1 MDLSINQRLKE
12 FLTYKK
18 ISYETFRKMINCT
31 HIQQISNWMAIREKI
46 PDKYLIAIIV
56 KLTDLDARWLITG
69 EGNMKYIIDGIK
81 RETENSELEQAKA
94 ENAMKGFYLEATGL
108 TEVMEELKKTM
119 STMNS
124 TINDIQKNMTYFN
137 ILKPEVP
144 EAKVLE
150 SGKDLERDNERD
162 FENKI

>member
-1 MDLSINQRLKE
+1 MDLAINQRLKE
-12 FLTYKK
+12 FITYKK

-31 HIQQISNWMAIREKI
+31 HIQQISNWMALREKI
-46 PDKYLIAIIV
+46 PDKYLIVTIV
-56 KLTDLDARWLITG
+56 KLIDLDARWLITG
-69 EGNMKYIIDGIK
+69 EGNMSYIIDRIK
-81 RETENSELEQAKA
+81 RETENSELEQTKT

-150 SGKDLERDNERD
+150 SEKDLERENERNFD
-162 FENKI
+162 N

>member
-1 MDLSINQRLKE
+1 
-12 FLTYKK
+12 
-18 ISYETFRKMINCT
+18 
-31 HIQQISNWMAIREKI
+31 MAIREKI